1 MAGLLKKLISRISLE
16 AGLDPAFDP
25 NEEYENENKKPN
37 QPIDDWTP
45 PGMTSVKIYSKS
57 SKKVQLNGKTSNH
70 HRGGWVICDSRPRA
84 HPSLGSPAAKEAGL
98 QSLDSCLLH
107 RAARILTGKLVQ
119 NHE

>member
-45 PGMTSVKIYSKS
+45 PGMMSVEYIVNFP
-57 SKKVQLNGKTSNH
+57 KK
-70 HRGGWVICDSRPRA
+70 
-84 HPSLGSPAAKEAGL
+84 
-98 QSLDSCLLH
+98 
-107 RAARILTGKLVQ
+107 
-119 NHE
+119 

>member
-25 NEEYENENKKPN
+25 NEEYENENNKKPS

-57 SKKVQLNGKTSNH
+57 SETV
-70 HRGGWVICDSRPRA
+70 
-84 HPSLGSPAAKEAGL
+84 
-98 QSLDSCLLH
+98 
-107 RAARILTGKLVQ
+107 KLIG
-119 NHE
+119 